1 MIVAEN
7 EAPRRGNGGV
17 EKKVINVNGNAIV
30 TNPRDSVKIA
40 VWAPSGKRASP
51 YSIEGRVLIK
61 RVAERHV
68 FRARQAVGVDEAIWQ
83 EHKDRVDLVKFIWW
97 DGRVFEMPAGE
108 FECKS
113 FLHGDGI
120 TFAKTRFVS
129 LKELRLVSERPPAR
143 GQLALF
149 AEAL

>member
-1 MIVAEN
+1 VSSNFIISK
-7 EAPRRGNGGV
+7 RG
-17 EKKVINVNGNAIV
+17 
-30 TNPRDSVKIA
+30 DCVKIA
-40 VWAPSGKRASP
+40 VLAPTGKWASP

-61 RVAERHV
+61 RVAERHI
-68 FRARQAVGVDEAIWQ
+68 FRAKQAVGVDESVWQ
-83 EHKDRVDLVKFIWW
+83 EHREHVQVVRFLWP
-97 DGRVFEMPAGE
+97 DGRIFEIPAGE